1 MQDAEFQLLVAAC
14 SASIH
19 DRPIDARPQ
28 NLRWERL
35 LQLASRHRVQALCW
49 NALSPFSEDLPEEI
63 AAKLQAQSR
72 DIVVANLRTAA
83 ECRRLQQSFETADL
97 PLLFLKGLTLAAIA
111 YRNPYLKM
119 GIDIDLLVEPER
131 LEEAAHRLRLAGYEP
146 VTPGRSTERNLKRWH
161 ATHKESVW
169 HRREGGFQV
178 DLHTR
183 LADHPTLLEDMT
195 AASPSQ
201 QVAVATGIFLPTL
214 TGDDLFA
221 YLCVHGAS
229 SAWFRLKW
237 VTDLAALLRG
247 KGEREIERLYEHAE
261 QAGAG
266 RAAGQALLLADRLYS
281 IGLGEDLRRRLEGEP
296 AIAWLVRAAE
306 SQLFAETEP
315 TERFLGTAAIHISQ
329 LGLKS
334 GWRFKASEAARQL
347 RDILGP
353 GMP

>member
-1 MQDAEFQLLVAAC
+1 MRDAEFQLLVAAC
-14 SASIH
+14 NASIH

-28 NLRWERL
+28 DIRWERL
-35 LQLASRHRVQALCW
+35 FQLASRHRVQALCW
-49 NALSPFSEDLPEEI
+49 NALSPFSEDLPEDI
-63 AAKLQAQSR
+63 AAELQAQSR

-83 ECRRLQQSFETADL
+83 ECRRLQQSFETAGL
-97 PLLFLKGLTLAAIA
+97 PLLFLKGLTLAALA

-131 LEEAAHRLRLAGYEP
+131 LDEAAHRLRLAGYDP
-146 VTPGRSTERNLKRWH
+146 VTPSRSTERDLKRWH

-169 HRREGGFQV
+169 YRREGGFQI

-183 LADHPTLLEDMT
+183 LADHPTLLQDMT

-201 QVAVATGIFLPTL
+201 QVAVATGIALPTL

-237 VTDLAALLRG
+237 ISDLAALLRD
-247 KGEREIERLYEHAE
+247 KEEKEIERLYQHAE

-281 IGLGEDLRRRLEGEP
+281 VRLGEDLRSRLEGQP

-306 SQLFAETEP
+306 SQLLAGTEP
-315 TERFLGTAAIHISQ
+315 TERFLGTAVIHISQ
-329 LGLKS
+329 LGLRP
-334 GWRFKASEAARQL
+334 GWRFKASEAVRQI
-347 RDILGP
+347 RDMLGLDTP
-353 GMP
+353 